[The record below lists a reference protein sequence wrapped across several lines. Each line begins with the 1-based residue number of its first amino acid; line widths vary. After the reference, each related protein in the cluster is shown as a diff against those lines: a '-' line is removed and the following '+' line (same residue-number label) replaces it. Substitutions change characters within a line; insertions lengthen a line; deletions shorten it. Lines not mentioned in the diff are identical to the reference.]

1 MSYSMWIMMLSCTK
15 FMTPELIW
23 NFDSTQFICG
33 YDLKDGKI
41 AVINETILGL
51 TPTIVRNTE
60 LDLFVKWVYL
70 CSASGEADPVVLVI
84 AIDCLN
90 EDEYHVLE
98 VPGLTYSANPIEI
111 GYIAFCKSRCY

>member
-1 MSYSMWIMMLSCTK
+1 
-15 FMTPELIW
+15 MTPELIW

-60 LDLFVKWVYL
+60 LDLF
-70 CSASGEADPVVLVI
+70 
-84 AIDCLN
+84 
-90 EDEYHVLE
+90 
-98 VPGLTYSANPIEI
+98 AN
-111 GYIAFCKSRCY
+111 GYIYAPHLVKQVPLF